1 MDSKAAAER
10 VNIHGVNTAVSAGE
24 KNETVESVQKL
35 GGKVI
40 SAARLTVSTH
50 K

>member
-24 KNETVESVQKL
+24 KMKL
-35 GGKVI
+35 WKVYRSLEGKLFLLLV
-40 SAARLTVSTH
+40 
-50 K
+50 